1 MAEISTIIYINKFNN
16 KKKKKTGTKLREKGF
31 QKNFQIIMPFFS

>member
-1 MAEISTIIYINKFNN
+1 MAEISTMIERTKVKN